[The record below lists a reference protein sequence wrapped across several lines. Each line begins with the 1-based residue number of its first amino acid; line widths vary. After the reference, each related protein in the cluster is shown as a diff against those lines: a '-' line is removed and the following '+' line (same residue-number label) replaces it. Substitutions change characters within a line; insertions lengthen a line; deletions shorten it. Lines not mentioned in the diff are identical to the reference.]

1 MAEYDDTA
9 FGYMN
14 EVDPDQDITGGAI
27 DYSRYDME
35 FSPEQQGQY
44 KQSLVN
50 AFDSAYQDDPN
61 KGELSYA
68 DWMKGLKHDY
78 INERALKWDDVKGN
92 PEGMDPKEY
101 DTLERSG
108 LLKSLFTMHTGRLE
122 DARKLVEHLAPNQ
135 QSNIGNRPPRR

>member
-50 AFDSAYQDDPN
+50 AFDSAYQD
-61 KGELSYA
+61 EA
-68 DWMKGLKHDY
+68 
-78 INERALKWDDVKGN
+78 ALLNIKDIS
-92 PEGMDPKEY
+92 